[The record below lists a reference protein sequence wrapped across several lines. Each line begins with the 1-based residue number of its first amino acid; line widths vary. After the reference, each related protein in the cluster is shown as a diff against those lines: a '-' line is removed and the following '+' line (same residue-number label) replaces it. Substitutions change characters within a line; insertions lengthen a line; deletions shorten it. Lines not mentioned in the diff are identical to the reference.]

1 MTAPRSFIAID
12 IGTTGGRVSLFTING
27 RLQAQVR
34 WPWVYLRPPDAA
46 PWGRT
51 LDTDQAWQA
60 VSDGI
65 REVLSSTGVL
75 PSAVLAVAVASQRQG
90 IALLDG
96 ADTTLYAGPN
106 IDLRGIFEGT
116 RLLAQHGD
124 RIYEITGHLPPY
136 LFAPARLLWFRDHQP
151 QLYARVQSML
161 MLDGW
166 LTWKLSGVRIAE
178 VASAAESGL
187 LDVTSRAWSADLIA
201 ALELPSDIYPR
212 LLPAGAVAGNLTR
225 CAASQTGLAAGTPVV
240 TAGPDTQCG
249 MLGLG
254 AVAAGDVGIV
264 AGWSAPVQQVVPTPV
279 FDRQHQLWVTCH
291 LPADK
296 WIVEANAGP
305 AGQVYSWLRDLLV
318 PEQGFEVLDRLAAE
332 TASTDGDMFGPPVLA
347 SLGPR
352 VADYNAPRLLWGGLI
367 FPLAGGFDG
376 FDRVERSHV
385 ARAGLEN
392 IAFALRANLKKIR
405 TLAGPGELPVR
416 LGGGL
421 TLSQVFPQIV
431 ADVLGVPVWVPDQP
445 AVTSLG
451 VCMCAA
457 VGAGLYGNLQEA
469 SVHMRATGRI
479 LEPQRLAQ
487 AHYLDAY
494 ERWAYIY
501 DQLGQLSEE
510 IG

>member
-1 MTAPRSFIAID
+1 VTPPRSFIAID
-12 IGTTGGRVSLFTING
+12 IGTTGGRASLFTING
-27 RLQAQVR
+27 QLQAQVR
-34 WPWVYLRPPDAA
+34 WPWVYLRPPDGA

-60 VSDGI
+60 VADGI

-75 PSAVLAVAVASQRQG
+75 PNAVLAVAVASQRQG
-90 IALLDG
+90 VALLDG
-96 ADTTLYAGPN
+96 AGTTLYAGPN

-124 RIYEITGHLPPY
+124 QIYDITGHLPPY
-136 LFAPARLLWFRDHQP
+136 LFAPARLLWFRNHQP
-151 QLYARVQSML
+151 QLYTRVRTML

-166 LTWKLSGVRIAE
+166 FTWKLSGVRIAE

-187 LDVTSRAWSADLIA
+187 LDVAGRAWSTDLIT
-201 ALELPSDIYPR
+201 ALGLPSDIYPQ

-225 CAASQTGLAAGTPVV
+225 CTASQTGLAAGTPVV

-249 MLGLG
+249 ILGLG
-254 AVAAGDVGIV
+254 AVTAGDVGIV
-264 AGWSAPVQQVVPTPV
+264 AGWSAPVQQVVPTPI
-279 FDRQHQLWVTCH
+279 FDRQRQLWATCH
-291 LPADK
+291 LPADR

-305 AGQVYSWLRDLLV
+305 AGQAYSWLGDLLV
-318 PEQGFEVLDRLAAE
+318 PGQGFEALDRLAAE
-332 TASTDGDMFGPPVLA
+332 AAYTDGDAYGPPVLA

-352 VADYNAPRLLWGGLI
+352 LADYNTPRLLWGGLV
-367 FPLAGGFDG
+367 FPLAGGLGG
-376 FDRVERSHV
+376 FDSVGRSHI

-392 IAFALRANLKKIR
+392 IAFALRANLEKIR
-405 TLAGPGELPVR
+405 TLAGPGELPIR

-421 TLSQVFPQIV
+421 TLSQVFPQV
-431 ADVLGVPVWVPDQP
+431 MADVLGVPVWVPDQP

-451 VCMCAA
+451 ACMCAA
-457 VGAGLYGNLQEA
+457 VGAGLCGNLQEA
-469 SVHMRATGRI
+469 SVHMRAPGRI
-479 LEPQRLAQ
+479 LEPQRAAQ
-487 AHYLDAY
+487 ASYLDAY

-501 DQLGQLSEE
+501 DRLGRLSEE